1 MSTLSFN
8 EFVVQKK
15 RLDVFNFL
23 DNYEGV
29 INESTKIEVYALFGN
44 DDIVNEAWD
53 TWWNKAK
60 EIAGKAYD
68 TAKNVVQGAK
78 NFGTS
83 FSKAAKKSYGE
94 TATDEN
100 VKAIENAAVK
110 IAEAS
115 KAFSKKYKI
124 DPITAGVIIASGMTG
139 GIGAIPMTILAMAL
153 RRGSGYLASKGMD
166 AAWKK
171 VTGHTPEE
179 LDKMWQNELH
189 GNQTQSGQTQAQA
202 QEQPQAQAQPQSPQ
216 TGKIQAQVR
225 QPQSQAGKQ
234 NIKKSP
240 LQNQPNTKQ
249 QSQTRQLAKTQN
261 EPASDYPYRFSDST
275 LSFQSFLE
283 SRDQEL
289 YENLANEGFKDRI
302 TGLIKKGTEKAQQ
315 FAQNWQDKGF
325 GHASG
330 DLLGTGAGIAAGYAR
345 NIAIVIGKSLKNM
358 AKFMVNNPV
367 KTSTMLLALW
377 IGSKIGSVGTKTI
390 NDLIYKP
397 SANQIGELASAA
409 KEAGVPNNEIKD
421 LYDSSYS
428 GTGGDFGDATDTS
441 YSGTGGD
448 FGGGSKNIP
457 NKRWID
463 PESDFA
469 PVSSTAPDAEKF
481 LPPKGTQTYYAN
493 KDTNW
498 KTMPYPGSPEDIAFK
513 KSFLPK

>member
-29 INESTKIEVYALFGN
+29 VNESTKIEVYALFGN
-44 DDIVNEAWD
+44 DDIVNEVWD

-115 KAFSKKYKI
+115 KAFSEKYKI
-124 DPITAGVIIASGMTG
+124 DPVTAGVIIGSGMIG
-139 GIGAIPMTILAMAL
+139 GIGVIPMTVLAIAL
-153 RRGSGYLASKGMD
+153 RRGSAYLANKAMD
-166 AAWKK
+166 AAWEK

-179 LDKMWQNELH
+179 LDKMWQEKIH
-189 GNQTQSGQTQAQA
+189 GNQDQAGQSQP
-202 QEQPQAQAQPQSPQ
+202 PQA
-216 TGKIQAQVR
+216 GKIQAQVR

-249 QSQTRQLAKTQN
+249 QLQTRQLAKTQN
-261 EPASDYPYRFSDST
+261 EPVSDYPYRFSDST

-283 SRDQEL
+283 LRDQKL
-289 YENLANEGFKDRI
+289 YENLVNEGFTDKV
-302 TGLIKKGTEKAQQ
+302 TGLIKKGAEKAQQ

-330 DLLGTGAGIAAGYAR
+330 DLLGTGAGIAAGYTR
-345 NIAIVIGKSLKNM
+345 NIAMVIGKSLKNM
-358 AKFMVNNPV
+358 AIFMANNPV
-367 KTSTMLLALW
+367 KTSKMLLALW

-390 NDLIYKP
+390 NDLIHKP
-397 SANQIGELASAA
+397 SASQIGELASAA
-409 KEAGVPNNEIKD
+409 KEAGVPDNEIKD

-448 FGGGSKNIP
+448 FGNTP
-457 NKRWID
+457 TAA
-463 PESDFA
+463 A
-469 PVSSTAPDAEKF
+469 PVGSTAPDAGKF
-481 LPPKGTQTYYAN
+481 LPPKDTQTYYAN
-493 KDTNW
+493 KFTNY
-498 KTMPYPGSPEDIAFK
+498 KTMPTIGSPEDIALK